1 MLVNKTGW
9 LLGGS
14 VSKYGEMSDV
24 GARGFV
30 FDALVGIAAWWATQR
45 QRQRLTRRPL
55 RLWPWL
61 HNRSRPEG
69 SPLAVADWLGLVRHP
84 LQIHSLRLEVSARC
98 WCLRAQGCVSFLFTS
113 LLDVAYGFG
122 WESFGGPW
130 LYFSSMNWCVR
141 LKGGP
146 GKLLCARLPKA

>member
-1 MLVNKTGW
+1 MDR
-9 LLGGS
+9 
-14 VSKYGEMSDV
+14 YGEMSDV

-69 SPLAVADWLGLVRHP
+69 SPLAVADWLGLVRRP
-84 LQIHSLRLEVSARC
+84 ASDPQ
-98 WCLRAQGCVSFLFTS
+98 AQ
-113 LLDVAYGFG
+113 A
-122 WESFGGPW
+122 
-130 LYFSSMNWCVR
+130 
-141 LKGGP
+141 
-146 GKLLCARLPKA
+146 